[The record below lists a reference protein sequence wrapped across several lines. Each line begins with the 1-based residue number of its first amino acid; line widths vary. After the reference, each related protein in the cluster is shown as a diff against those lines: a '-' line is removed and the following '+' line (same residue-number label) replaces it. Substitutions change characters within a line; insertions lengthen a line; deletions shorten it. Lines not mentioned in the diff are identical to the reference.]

1 MCGNIWHIKMFP
13 SVIVRH
19 GLRIYKGSEIKLN
32 LNPGSLLTSWATL
45 NKLVNLSEPP
55 GEING
60 SEWHNLYSQ

>member
-1 MCGNIWHIKMFP
+1 MCGNIWHIEKFP
-13 SVIVRH
+13 GGTVRH

-55 GEING
+55 SEING
-60 SEWHNLYSQ
+60 SEWHKPYSQ